1 MATPALTH
9 EQYAGELY
17 RGELDGDA
25 FASALPRATA
35 RLVAITGG
43 DVPARCE
50 RAWLGALCA
59 MVDRVAG
66 LDRSGTVSSETVGS
80 TSVTYADA
88 VAGAS
93 DLDAVA
99 PWLAGTGLLYM
110 GVGDR

>member
-9 EQYAGELY
+9 ELYAGELY

-35 RLVAITGG
+35 RLAAITGD
-43 DVPARCE
+43 DVPERC
-50 RAWLGALCA
+50 RDAWLCALCA

-88 VAGAS
+88 VAESA
-93 DLDAVA
+93 DIDAVA

-110 GVGDR
+110 GVGER